1 MRISTAY
8 IFDQNLSAML
18 NQQTALGKTQLQVST
33 GNKLLSPS
41 DDPAGSVQL
50 LNLQR
55 EVSLSEQYLANA
67 DKAENKQMIEEGV
80 LDSATEMLQRI
91 RELAVQGLNATNTQ
105 ADKQAIAS
113 EIKQLNEQLLALANT
128 RDSNG
133 DYLFSG
139 FKSNTQPY
147 ATINGD
153 YQGDEGQRN
162 IKVGQGVLIET
173 NDPGNHVFEAPLI
186 STTTKTTLVPSVVQT
201 VVATPVA
208 GTGQL
213 TVSGNTS
220 ETNTFTPSPITFTF
234 HELIVAVPPALDTP
248 AQYEISDGIN
258 TTTVDYTPGMSI
270 DLSMLTGV
278 NVPPLTIDFTGV
290 PLEGEAFTLASGA
303 GTGQAQITADSGTAE
318 TFFPVTFAYQAEII
332 ADPLAIPTPIIGVP
346 AAYQITHGTNSVTVD
361 YVDGMSVDLSQLNA
375 NFPPLTVELTGAPSD
390 GDEIVIERSESLASQ
405 SMFKTIENFANALIA
420 NNVGQNN
427 SPNNG
432 DFLTNISA
440 SLGNV
445 IDTRAK
451 VGARINAIEQQNQIN
466 EGLSLN
472 MQKALSEIKDLDYA
486 EAISRLS
493 LQMTGL
499 QAAQQ
504 AFSGRGDGLIR
515 QLCEEYF
522 YSGKGNCVNAV
533 YLWST
538 N

>member
-18 NQQTALGKTQLQVST
+18 NQQSALGKTQLQVST
-33 GNKLLSPS
+33 GNRILSPS

-67 DKAENKQMIEEGV
+67 DKAENKQITEEGV

-113 EIKQLNEQLLALANT
+113 EVKQLNEQLLALANT

-139 FKSNTQPY
+139 FKTNTQPY
-147 ATINGD
+147 ATINGE

-173 NDPGNHVFEAPLI
+173 NDPGNNVFEAPLI
-186 STTTKTTLVPSVVQT
+186 STMTTTTLSPVVTANALNTGDSSVAVSNYT
-201 VVATPVA
+201 G
-208 GTGQL
+208 GTD
-213 TVSGNTS
+213 VFS
-220 ETNTFTPSPITFTF
+220 ETYTFDGTNYVDGAGALYPYTAPGPTSFNLTTPPMTVTFS
-234 HELIVAVPPALDTP
+234 DTP
-248 AQYEISDGIN
+248 AIGDEL
-258 TTTVDYTPGMSI
+258 TVT
-270 DLSMLTGV
+270 
-278 NVPPLTIDFTGV
+278 N
-290 PLEGEAFTLASGA
+290 GA
-303 GTGQAQITADSGTAE
+303 GSGQLAITVDSGTAE
-318 TFFPVTFAYQAEII
+318 TFVPVRFTYQAEII
-332 ADPLAIPTPIIGVP
+332 ADPLALPTPIVGVP
-346 AAYQITHGTNSVTVD
+346 ARYQITDGTNTATVD
-361 YVDGMSVDLSQLNA
+361 YVDGMSVDLSKLNA
-375 NFPPLTVELTGAPSD
+375 NFPSLTVELTGTPSE
-390 GDEIVIERSESLASQ
+390 GDQMVIERSETVASQ

-420 NNVGQNN
+420 NDVGPNN

-451 VGARINAIEQQNQIN
+451 VGARLNSIEQQNQIN

-504 AFSGRGDGLIR
+504 SFAKVQGLS
-515 QLCEEYF
+515 LF
-522 YSGKGNCVNAV
+522 N
-533 YLWST
+533 YL
-538 N
+538 